1 MLAGM
6 HRRLLALSAV
16 LACNPADTPEAGES
30 EESSGGA
37 SSGAGEAEYT
47 YYRDVAPILASKC
60 TSCHSAG
67 NIAPFALESAAEA
80 RMWAP
85 ALAAAVMQGTMPPWP
100 PDPAC
105 NSYAHDRS
113 LSDEQRAA
121 IVGWAEAGA
130 PEGDASDAAPAPEP
144 PPAIDYD
151 MQLQLP
157 VAYTPTIAPDEYR
170 CFVLDWPAEQRR
182 FVTGL
187 EVHPGEPAIVH
198 HLIAFIAPPAEVAT
212 FTELDAADPDPGYL
226 CYGGPGGG
234 RPGWLGAWVPG
245 GAGGALPEGTGIRV
259 EPGSKIVVQMHYHTL
274 PGAGPD
280 RSTLALRTAEA
291 VEKEA
296 FMLPFTN
303 PKWISG
309 EQPMT
314 IPAGAAAVEHAF
326 ELDMSAALPLL
337 APSAGLPSG
346 TPLRVHALALHM
358 HTLGVAGSITVAGPG
373 GDRCGL
379 TIPRWDFNWQGNY
392 RLREPMRLVAGDRVR
407 LACEWDNSP
416 AHQPVVDGAPQAPR
430 EVQWGEG
437 TGDEMCLGTVLV
449 TAD

>member
-6 HRRLLALSAV
+6 HRRLLALSVV

-170 CFVLDWPAEQRR
+170 WTDGALR
-182 FVTGL
+182 FFQDDYSGAL
-187 EVHPGEPAIVH
+187 AQFQAMRDPEPAACLAAAAAGAVMAAIAHGRGELGGMVAGFLTLGGIV
-198 HLIAFIAPPAEVAT
+198 LGI
-212 FTELDAADPDPGYL
+212 TELVLPDL
-226 CYGGPGGG
+226 
-234 RPGWLGAWVPG
+234 
-245 GAGGALPEGTGIRV
+245 
-259 EPGSKIVVQMHYHTL
+259 S
-274 PGAGPD
+274 
-280 RSTLALRTAEA
+280 
-291 VEKEA
+291 
-296 FMLPFTN
+296 
-303 PKWISG
+303 
-309 EQPMT
+309 
-314 IPAGAAAVEHAF
+314 
-326 ELDMSAALPLL
+326 
-337 APSAGLPSG
+337 
-346 TPLRVHALALHM
+346 
-358 HTLGVAGSITVAGPG
+358 
-373 GDRCGL
+373 
-379 TIPRWDFNWQGNY
+379 
-392 RLREPMRLVAGDRVR
+392 RVR
-407 LACEWDNSP
+407 RDPTPTRHPYGL
-416 AHQPVVDGAPQAPR
+416 
-430 EVQWGEG
+430 
-437 TGDEMCLGTVLV
+437 
-449 TAD
+449 